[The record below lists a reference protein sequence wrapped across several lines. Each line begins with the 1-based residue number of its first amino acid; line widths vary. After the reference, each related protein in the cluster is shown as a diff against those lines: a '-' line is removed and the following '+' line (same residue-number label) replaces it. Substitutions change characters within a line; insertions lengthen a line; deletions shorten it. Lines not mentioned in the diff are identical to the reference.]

1 MSVRRLFR
9 DTCGGV
15 LRIRTDSAAPVVS
28 AFTAVFH
35 LAGTGRVPAR
45 RPMLARSALGGFWA
59 LSVRGLLPGPCVVV
73 LRASLDFAAPIAS
86 AFTAAS
92 RLAGIGRIPVRRTA
106 LAQCA
111 LEGFWALSVRRLL
124 RDTRS
129 GVLPIRTDSAAPN
142 VSAFTAVFH
151 LAFFRRIPA
160 GGTML
165 A

>member
-28 AFTAVFH
+28 AFTAAFH
-35 LAGTGRVPAR
+35 RAGTGRIPAR
-45 RPMLARSALGGFWA
+45 RPMLAQSALGGFWA
-59 LSVRGLLPGPCVVV
+59 LSVRGMLRGACGVVV
-73 LRASLDFAAPIAS
+73 RARLDFAAPIAS
-86 AFTAAS
+86 AFTAGS

-111 LEGFWALSVRRLL
+111 LEGFRALCVRRLL
-124 RDTRS
+124 RDSRC
-129 GVLPIRTDSAAPN
+129 GVLPIRTDAAAPN
-142 VSAFTAVFH
+142 VSAFTAAFH
-151 LAFFRRIPA
+151 LAFFCRIPA